1 MTSADMAQADSLRT
15 DLDHL
20 LSTNG
25 IRMNA
30 AQRRRLTWLAQRLGP
45 VGLHQDGSTLVRD
58 NGVIIVVEPPS
69 GPAAETLY
77 RSLRADCAVVVPFGE
92 NPAFD
97 FLKSKLT
104 DFGTIGPSLDGP
116 HEMWWGGINWRAIA
130 PDDDCQAD
138 APLRVV
144 SCYPRARGDD
154 FARRLRDGLA
164 EFEIACDVTPIDTAD
179 GERMGAAEKTAFIQ
193 KMWHKHRE
201 PLLFVEADA
210 MLSEPPLLPLRLD
223 CDVALHK
230 WNRWEMSARTL
241 YLGRSTAAEALLRN
255 WHHIASAYPTVWEG
269 YLLDQAWSLT
279 SSQLP
284 LDTVWLP
291 RSYHAPAEDVGTPRH
306 TTIVHSLP
314 ADGSDLG
321 PDGEFAVAMRAARR
335 ASRSGGRDAMIVLNS
350 EIASDDA
357 ITVIMRDIATSDARE
372 MADSIEAVTRA
383 FAADCGG
390 FGRLELAL
398 CPWQDDIRAA
408 KSAARSANNRIIEI
422 APWQA
427 LPADLFRT
435 VGQSGDAGSVVVM
448 AGQRG

>member
-1 MTSADMAQADSLRT
+1 MTSADVAQADGLQT
-15 DLDHL
+15 DLDQL
-20 LSTNG
+20 LAANG

-30 AQRRRLTWLAQRLGP
+30 AQRRRLGWLAQRLGP
-45 VGLHQDGSTLVRD
+45 VSLHQGGAVLAKET
-58 NGVIIVVEPPS
+58 GVVIVVEPPS
-69 GPAAETLY
+69 GPAAEILS
-77 RSLRADCAVVVPFGE
+77 RSLRTDCAVVIPFGE

-116 HEMWWGGINWRAIA
+116 HEMWWGGINWRAVA
-130 PDDDCQAD
+130 PEQGVRTG

-154 FARRLRDGLA
+154 HAAQLREALAGFA
-164 EFEIACDVTPIDTAD
+164 IACDIVPIDTAD
-179 GERMGAAEKTAFIQ
+179 GEEMRASEKAAFLLQ
-193 KMWHKHRE
+193 MWLQHRE
-201 PLLFVEADA
+201 PLLFIEADA
-210 MLSEPPLLPLRLD
+210 TLSEPPLLPPHLD

-241 YLGRSTAAEALLRN
+241 YLGRSTAAETLLRN
-255 WHHIASAYPTVWEG
+255 WHHLATAYPTVWEG

-291 RSYHAPAEDVGTPRH
+291 RSYHAPMDDLGTPRH
-306 TTIVHSLP
+306 TTVVHNLP
-314 ADGSDLG
+314 ADNADLG
-321 PDGEFAVAMRAARR
+321 PDAEFGVAMRAARR
-335 ASRSGGRDAMIVLNS
+335 ASRNGGRDSTIVIQS
-350 EIASDDA
+350 QAASDNA
-357 ITVIMRDIATSDARE
+357 ITVIMRDIAASDARE
-372 MADSIEAVTRA
+372 MAASIEAVTGA

-408 KSAARSANNRIIEI
+408 KSAAKSTNNRIIEI
-422 APWQA
+422 APWQT
-427 LPADLFRT
+427 LPADLFRS
-435 VGQSGDAGSVVVM
+435 VSQSRDAGSVVVM

>member
-1 MTSADMAQADSLRT
+1 MTSADITRAGGLQT
-15 DLDHL
+15 DFDRL
-20 LSTNG
+20 LSASG
-25 IRMNA
+25 IRMNT
-30 AQRRRLTWLAQRLGP
+30 AQRRRLAWLAERLGRIS
-45 VGLHQDGSTLVRD
+45 VHQGGAVPTLES
-58 NGVIIVVEPPS
+58 GVVIVVEPPS
-69 GPAAETLY
+69 GPAAELFC
-77 RSLRADCAVVVPFGE
+77 RSLRGDCAVVIPFSE

-130 PDDDCQAD
+130 PEQGARAN

-144 SCYPRARGDD
+144 SCYPRALGGDH
-154 FARRLRDGLA
+154 ARALQSKLA
-164 EFEIACDVTPIDTAD
+164 EFEIACEITPIDTVD
-179 GERMGAAEKTAFIQ
+179 GERMSASEKTAFILQ
-193 KMWHKHRE
+193 MWQTHRE
-201 PLLFVEADA
+201 PLLFIEADA
-210 MLSEPPLLPLRLD
+210 TLGEAPLLPSQLA

-241 YLGRSTAAEALLRN
+241 YFGRSAAAEALLRN
-255 WHHIASAYPTVWEG
+255 WHQITTAYPAVWEG

-284 LDTVWLP
+284 LDTIWLP
-291 RSYHAPAEDVGTPRH
+291 RSYHAPADDLGTPRH
-306 TTIVHSLP
+306 TTIAYALP
-314 ADGSDLG
+314 VDGADLG
-321 PDGEFAVAMRAARR
+321 PDGEFSVAMRAARR
-335 ASRSGGRDAMIVLNS
+335 ASRTGGRDSMIVITS
-350 EIASDDA
+350 QAASNDA
-357 ITVIMRDIATSDARE
+357 ITVIMRDIAASDAHE
-372 MADSIEAVTRA
+372 MAVSIEAVTEA

-408 KSAARSANNRIIEI
+408 KSAARQANNRIIEI
-422 APWQA
+422 APWQT

-435 VGQSGDAGSVVVM
+435 VGQSRDAGSVVIM

>member
-1 MTSADMAQADSLRT
+1 MTQAAGLQVN
-15 DLDHL
+15 LEQL
-20 LSTNG
+20 LSSNG
-25 IRMNA
+25 IRLNA
-30 AQRRRLTWLAQRLGP
+30 SQRRRLKWLVERLG
-45 VGLHQDGSTLVRD
+45 GATIHQGGSAPAR
-58 NGVIIVVEPPS
+58 NSGVIIVLEPPS
-69 GPAAETLY
+69 GPAAEILY
-77 RSLRADCAVVVPFGE
+77 RSLRTDCALVIPFGE

-104 DFGTIGPSLDGP
+104 DFGSIGPSIDGP

-130 PDDDCQAD
+130 PDDGARTD

-144 SCYPRARGDD
+144 SCYPRAYGDD
-154 FARRLRDGLA
+154 HARPLRETLA
-164 EFEIACDVTPIDTAD
+164 EFGIAHDIASIDTAD
-179 GERMGAAEKTAFIQ
+179 GDCMRASEKTAFIQ
-193 KMWHKHRE
+193 RMWRAHRE

-210 MLSEPPLLPLRLD
+210 TLNEPPLLPSNLD

-241 YLGRSTAAEALLRN
+241 FLGRSAAAEALLHN
-255 WHHIASAYPTVWEG
+255 WHHIATAYPPVWEG

-279 SSQLP
+279 SSQTP
-284 LDTVWLP
+284 LDTVWLA
-291 RSYHAPAEDVGTPRH
+291 RSYHAPAEDAGTPRH
-306 TTIVHSLP
+306 TSIIHNLP
-314 ADGSDLG
+314 TDNADLG
-321 PDGEFAVAMRAARR
+321 PDAEFGIAMRTARR
-335 ASRSGGRDAMIVLNS
+335 ASRSGGRDSMIVLKS
-350 EIASDDA
+350 QATATDA

-372 MADSIEAVTRA
+372 VAASIEAVTGA

-390 FGRLELAL
+390 FGRLELSL

-408 KSAARSANNRIIEI
+408 KSAARTANNQIIEI

-435 VGQSGDAGSVVVM
+435 VGQSREAGSVVVM

>member
-1 MTSADMAQADSLRT
+1 MISAHLAQADGLQT
-15 DLDHL
+15 DFDQL
-20 LSTNG
+20 LAANG

-30 AQRRRLTWLAQRLGP
+30 AQRRRLAWLARRLGP
-45 VGLHQDGSTLVRD
+45 VSLHQGGPVAARD
-58 NGVIIVVEPPS
+58 RGVILVVEPPS
-69 GPAAETLY
+69 GPAAEIFY
-77 RSLRADCAVVVPFGE
+77 RSLRSDCAVVVPFGE

-116 HEMWWGGINWRAIA
+116 HEMWWGGISWRPIA
-130 PDDDCQAD
+130 PEQGFRTEA
-138 APLRVV
+138 ALRVV
-144 SCYPRARGDD
+144 SCYPRAHGEDQ
-154 FARRLRDGLA
+154 AQQLRDALS
-164 EFEIACDVTPIDTAD
+164 EFGIAHDIAPIDTAD
-179 GERMGAAEKTAFIQ
+179 GEEIRAADKAAFMLRMWQE
-193 KMWHKHRE
+193 HRE
-201 PLLFVEADA
+201 PLLFIAPDA
-210 MLSEPPLLPLRLD
+210 TLSEPPVLPSHLD
-223 CDVALHK
+223 CDVAVHK
-230 WNRWEMSARTL
+230 WNRWEMSGRTL
-241 YLGRSTAAEALLRN
+241 YFGRTAAAETLLSN
-255 WHHIASAYPTVWEG
+255 WHHIATAYPAVWEG

-291 RSYHAPAEDVGTPRH
+291 RSYHAPIDDLGTPRH
-306 TTIVHSLP
+306 TTVVHDLP
-314 ADGSDLG
+314 ADNADLG
-321 PDGEFAVAMRAARR
+321 PDAEFGIAVRAARR
-335 ASRSGGRDAMIVLNS
+335 AGRSSGRDSMIVIS
-350 EIASDDA
+350 SQAASDDA

-372 MADSIEAVTRA
+372 MAASIEAVASA

-422 APWQA
+422 APWQT

-435 VGQSGDAGSVVVM
+435 VSQSRDGGSVVVM